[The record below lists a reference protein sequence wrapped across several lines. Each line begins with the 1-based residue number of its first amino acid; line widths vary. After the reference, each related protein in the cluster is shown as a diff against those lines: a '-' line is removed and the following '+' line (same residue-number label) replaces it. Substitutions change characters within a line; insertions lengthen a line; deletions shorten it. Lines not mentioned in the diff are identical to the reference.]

1 MHGVAKGGLT
11 PSEIDRVHARL
22 FLCPSRGPSIY
33 SNRTV
38 DVLETTDD
46 GLGLWLGEA
55 VGLYS
60 QKCSTSLKSKNLAI
74 KRAGLLVLRR
84 CSLVSRAR
92 PLFPVLFCGS

>member
-22 FLCPSRGPSIY
+22 FLCPSIY
-33 SNRTV
+33 SNTTV

-84 CSLVSRAR
+84 CSLVLRAR
-92 PLFPVLFCGS
+92 PLFILWELVTC